1 MRCDMFDVSFY
12 VNESSDFL
20 IYLSVSDTVKNEHE
34 KEEATRHNK
43 AIHQLKEILQNHFP
57 F

>member
-1 MRCDMFDVSFY
+1 MFDVSFY